1 MTPNQLARK
10 LAKGNG
16 KTVDELEAIIRQ
28 RNKDIEIGGFARA
41 FGVKREI
48 NEERYEWEKE
58 NNMLRGE
65 F

>member
-16 KTVDELEAIIRQ
+16 KTVEELEAIIRQ
-28 RNKDIEIGGFARA
+28 RNRDIETGGFARA
-41 FGVKREI
+41 FGVKEISYEKYEYLKNNGRE
-48 NEERYEWEKE
+48 
-58 NNMLRGE
+58 E

>member
-16 KTVDELEAIIRQ
+16 KSIEEMEAIIRQ
-28 RNKDIEIGGFARA
+28 RNRDIEIGGFYRA
-41 FGVKREI
+41 FGVKQVSYEK
-48 NEERYEWEKE
+48 YEWEKE
-58 NNMLRGE
+58 NNKLRGE

>member
-16 KTVDELEAIIRQ
+16 KTVEELEAIIRQ

-41 FGVKREI
+41 FGVKVTSYEK
-48 NEERYEWEKE
+48 YEWEK
-58 NNMLRGE
+58 NNNKLRGE
-65 F
+65 W

>member
-16 KTVDELEAIIRQ
+16 KSIEEMEAIIRQ

-41 FGVKREI
+41 FGVKEI
-48 NEERYEWEKE
+48 SYEKYEWEKE
-58 NNMLRGE
+58 NNKLRGE
-65 F
+65 W

>member
-16 KTVDELEAIIRQ
+16 KTIEEMEAIIRQ

-41 FGVKREI
+41 FGVKVTSYEK
-48 NEERYEWEKE
+48 YEWEK
-58 NNMLRGE
+58 NNNRLRGE
-65 F
+65 W

>member
-41 FGVKREI
+41 FGVKEI
-48 NEERYEWEKE
+48 SYEKYEWEKE
-58 NNMLRGE
+58 NNKLRGE
-65 F
+65 W

>member
-16 KTVDELEAIIRQ
+16 KSIEELEAIIRQ

-41 FGVKREI
+41 FGVKVTSYEK
-48 NEERYEWEKE
+48 YEWEKE
-58 NNMLRGE
+58 NNRLRGE
-65 F
+65 W